1 VRFATCTRSDA
12 SRSLIC
18 CVSPIRP
25 IDRLAA
31 VVASRR
37 ENMRIEGHTD
47 NVPIH
52 NYHFSSNWEL
62 SVSRAAELVKL
73 FIYRYNFAL
82 PRLSAAGY
90 AELHPVVDNNSTDGR
105 ARNRRVDI
113 VILNPTSFRVD
124 STTVKFAP
132 SHLFFPSFCA
142 KNGLFSKTTSRP
154 LIA

>member
-1 VRFATCTRSDA
+1 M
-12 SRSLIC
+12 
-18 CVSPIRP
+18 SPIRP

-31 VVASRR
+31 VLASRR

-62 SVSRAAELVKL
+62 SVSRATELVKL

-113 VILNPTSFRVD
+113 VILNPTS
-124 STTVKFAP
+124 S
-132 SHLFFPSFCA
+132 
-142 KNGLFSKTTSRP
+142 G
-154 LIA
+154 LIAPPLSSPQATSSSPVSAPKTASSPKQPPGP